1 MIVVDTN
8 VIAYLW
14 LPGPHT
20 ASAERLLRQDPDW
33 NAPLLWR
40 SEFRS
45 VLAGQVRRRR
55 MTLATAVRIA
65 SEAESHLR
73 GKEYGVSSA
82 EVLHR
87 AAESRC
93 SAYDCEF
100 VVLAEELGVPL
111 VTSDEQVLR
120 AFPVTTRRLGP
131 PPV

>member
-20 ASAERLLRQDPDW
+20 ASAERLVRQDPDW

-45 VLAGQVRRRR
+45 VLAGQIRRRR
-55 MTLATAVRIA
+55 MTFETALRIA
-65 SEAESHLR
+65 SDAESHLR
-73 GKEYGVSSA
+73 GKEYAVASA
-82 EVLHR
+82 EVLRR
-87 AAESRC
+87 AAGSRC
-93 SAYDCEF
+93 STYDCEF

-111 VTSDEQVLR
+111 VTSDEQMLR
-120 AFPVTTRRLGP
+120 AFPAITRRLGG
-131 PPV
+131 